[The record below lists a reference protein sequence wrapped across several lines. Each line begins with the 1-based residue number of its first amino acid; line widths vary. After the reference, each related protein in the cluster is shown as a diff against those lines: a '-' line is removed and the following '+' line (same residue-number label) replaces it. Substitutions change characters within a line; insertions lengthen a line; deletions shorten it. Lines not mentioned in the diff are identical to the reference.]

1 MPTKGQVG
9 TCIHQ
14 TQISL
19 RIRAIWSDILM
30 FAQWIDVVG
39 EVDDDD
45 VNTDDNDDYDG
56 EERWRR

>member
-1 MPTKGQVG
+1 
-9 TCIHQ
+9 
-14 TQISL
+14 
-19 RIRAIWSDILM
+19 M